1 MEKNPNEAFERG
13 KEADFYPSVQMRK
26 AGKSKEYFDTFEE
39 MGNNHVSFTGPPSS
53 GKSVWMAEM
62 GNVSEQDLD
71 ETSSSQQIEGRS
83 VASKQWCAP
92 NLSSA
97 KNTRRRQTQSYVEH
111 TAPKI
116 KITSP
121 PPQNLIC

>member
-1 MEKNPNEAFERG
+1 MSALLGPHQVGNQFEW
-13 KEADFYPSVQMRK
+13 RK
-26 AGKSKEYFDTFEE
+26 W
-39 MGNNHVSFTGPPSS
+39 GNG
-53 GKSVWMAEM
+53 
-62 GNVSEQDLD
+62 SEQDLD
-71 ETSSSQQIEGRS
+71 ETSSSEQIEGRS